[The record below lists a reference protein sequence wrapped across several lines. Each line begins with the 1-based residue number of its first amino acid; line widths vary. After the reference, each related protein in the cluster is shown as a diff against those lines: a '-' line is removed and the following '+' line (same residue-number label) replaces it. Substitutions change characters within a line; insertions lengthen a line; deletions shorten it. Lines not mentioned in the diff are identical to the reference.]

1 MTQFFANSLQIHG
14 NHQVNSMSSH
24 KNRQQLEYNFL
35 PLKDH
40 TRNTIQLQ
48 KGLIKV
54 HTLHVTQSA
63 QRQCFTNTTKGA
75 NSGSSAWYRQYFLK
89 SELFSKFVTIYEGMK
104 LLKYRCLCR
113 KMPQTLVKQWLE
125 TRTVFPHHQPRNIH
139 MYLFLL

>member
-139 MYLFLL
+139 MYLFLP

>member
-35 PLKDH
+35 PLKDR

-113 KMPQTLVKQWLE
+113 NMPQTLVKEWLE

-139 MYLFLL
+139 MYLFLP